1 MNESPLTGGC
11 NCGIVRFQVNA
22 PLVVAHYCHCTRCQ
36 RRSGTAASINAR
48 AAPGSVHIAAGADRL
63 RAWKPED
70 GREKWFCRECGS
82 SLFSSDPGFAD
93 PIGIRMGTFDRDPGI
108 RPSERDDGFIM
119 ATPVARRKADVVMAH
134 VSRAAARPRQHA
146 R

>member
-1 MNESPLTGGC
+1 MNESPLTGRC
-11 NCGIVRFQVNA
+11 NCRIVRFQVNA

-48 AAPGSVHIAAGADRL
+48 AAPDSVHIVAGADRL

-82 SLFSSDPGFAD
+82 SLFSSGPGFVD
-93 PIGIRMGTFDRDPGI
+93 PIGIRMGSFDRDPGI
-108 RPSERDDGFIM
+108 RSSAVFRCYAAPWEAIPEDGLPRFAERRP
-119 ATPVARRKADVVMAH
+119 TPRSD
-134 VSRAAARPRQHA
+134 
-146 R
+146 